1 MPARRLR
8 SFSRP
13 SSSGDDVSTP
23 RREPTATAALSL
35 RLSRDGERPLTKAQK
50 RFDTL
55 VRRVE
60 TLRAERVRMIARWDK
75 FLHLYRERIHPEERR
90 MVERRRQVA
99 RLLGASWRAPKGLGA
114 RQREQLEDLLRA
126 QLRELVEFGRE
137 GLDAE
142 LRAIWEELHPSPPEA
157 DDRDDEPVNPKE
169 ESVPRPGE
177 DERRATEA
185 GEPTARVNER
195 EEARKR
201 TVVSI
206 YKQLAKALHPDLE
219 QEPAMRDRKHVL
231 MQELTKAH
239 REGDLHTLLRL
250 ELEWIKREE
259 GDLERLGDEKLAIY
273 SELLEEQVVDLREEI
288 RDVALT
294 PRFSAMA
301 RFMNP
306 IGGGPEDV
314 EKILLS
320 IRQMSESLKA
330 FRDALG
336 GPKGREALRT
346 ILAEVGARQA
356 QAKARGFEHGF

>member
-1 MPARRLR
+1 MPVRRSTSRHLR
-8 SFSRP
+8 PP
-13 SSSGDDVSTP
+13 SSAAA
-23 RREPTATAALSL
+23 ATELSL
-35 RLSRDGERPLTKAQK
+35 RLSREGERPLTKAQK

-60 TLRAERVRMIARWDK
+60 TLRAERTRMTVRWEK
-75 FLHLYRERIHPEERR
+75 FLHTYRERIHPEERR

-99 RLLGASWRAPKGLGA
+99 RVLGASWRAPKGLGS
-114 RQREQLEDLLRA
+114 RQRDLLEDLLRA
-126 QLRELVEFGRE
+126 QLRELVEFGAE

-142 LRAIWEELHPSPPEA
+142 LRALWEELNPPAPEEA
-157 DDRDDEPVNPKE
+157 DDGHVESKTQSAPEENEGPKSEPE
-169 ESVPRPGE
+169 GAAETE
-177 DERRATEA
+177 DTPPPSPRAT
-185 GEPTARVNER
+185 ER

-201 TVVSI
+201 TTVSI

-219 QEPAMRDRKHVL
+219 QDPAMRERKHTL

-273 SELLEEQVVDLREEI
+273 SELLEEQVADLQEEI
-288 RDVALT
+288 REVAFT

-306 IGGGPEDV
+306 VGGGPDDM
-314 EKILLS
+314 EKILLT
-320 IRQMSESLKA
+320 IRQKSDSLKTL
-330 FRDALG
+330 RDALSG
-336 GPKGREALRT
+336 SEGRQALRA
-346 ILAEVGARQA
+346 ILAEVDAQRRRQA
-356 QAKARGFEHGF
+356 ESLGFAEGF